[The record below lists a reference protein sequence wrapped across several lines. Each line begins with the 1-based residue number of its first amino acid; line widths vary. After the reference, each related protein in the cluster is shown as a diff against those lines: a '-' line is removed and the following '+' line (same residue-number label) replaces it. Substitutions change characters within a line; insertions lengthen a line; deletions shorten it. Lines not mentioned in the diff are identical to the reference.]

1 MSNEYTLFIVDDMEA
16 ARSMVESAFGTIYK
30 VESFASG
37 AACIERMAEK
47 VPDLFMLDV
56 DMPEMDGYTLCRH
69 IKSQDS
75 SRNIPVI
82 FLSALDDLES
92 RLAGYDAGGND
103 FIAKP
108 YRLAILKQKVE
119 VLRRI
124 SEEKTALRSQL
135 DESDM
140 LTSLVLSNLDE
151 YAVLVKFLR
160 SLNGCDGYSDVA
172 EAVLAMLKSFRLQ
185 GALQFRLPKLEL
197 SLNHEGEASPLEI
210 SVINHVRSLGTIAE
224 FKNRAAFNFD
234 RVSVLINDMP
244 VDDPDLCGRLKDHL
258 AIAVETVEAKLL
270 ALQTRQE
277 NSQTKGEIS
286 LLLEALG
293 DVIRGSSKKYENARF
308 AASEATRL
316 MLDELG
322 VEFVSLGMREVQEE
336 SIKEIIQSR
345 VDQLAN
351 IFDFS
356 AETEKTLNELSVRL
370 SKALEP
376 KA

>member
-1 MSNEYTLFIVDDMEA
+1 MGNEYTLFIVDDMEA
-16 ARSMVESAFGTIYK
+16 GRSMVESAFGTIYK

-47 VPDLFMLDV
+47 IPDLFMLDV

-69 IKSQDS
+69 IKDQAS
-75 SRNIPVI
+75 SRHVPVI

-103 FIAKP
+103 FIVKP
-108 YRLAILKQKVE
+108 YKLAILKQKVE

-151 YAVLVKFLR
+151 YSVLVKFLR
-160 SLNGCDGYSDVA
+160 SLNGCEVYSDVA
-172 EAVLAMLKSFRLQ
+172 EAVLAMLKSFQLK

-197 SLNHEGEASPLEI
+197 CLNHEGEASPLEI

-234 RVSVLINDMP
+234 RVTVLINDMP
-244 VDDPDLCGRLKDHL
+244 VNDPDLCGRLKDHL

-277 NSQTKGEIS
+277 SSETKGEIS

-293 DVIRGSSKKYENARF
+293 EVIHGSSKKYENARF
-308 AASEATRL
+308 AATEATRL

-345 VDQLAN
+345 VDQLTN

-370 SKALEP
+370 SKALQP
-376 KA
+376 QS